1 MMGKIP
7 GIAAVQ
13 VIPGERIPQMRHMHP
28 YLMRPSRF
36 QPERKQGIPV
46 TVPERYKVGDRRLS
60 VCPDTPPD
68 DRAVLPAD
76 GRIDRAAFG
85 EDAADQ
91 RQIGFPGAALELLCG
106 VGRLGSQT
114 NAAGVPVQPVHRA
127 KRQLRELC
135 GKHIPQGVAV
145 MPLRGMHRH
154 MRRLVVNDV
163 AARLVQHRYRNR
175 RRLKCRGVF
184 PVGENDLVSVSY
196 RVNGADGR
204 SVAADAAGDSLE
216 PYQHPVRNA
225 LVPPEKLFQGHRVGT
240 VHSKMQFCQKK
251 HVLSYKI
258 MQRRER

>member
-1 MMGKIP
+1 MYHTTGSVIAVPMGILPHTAATLPSPDPKTPANHNAAYDGKNP

-46 TVPERYKVGDRRLS
+46 TVPERYKVGDCRLS
-60 VCPDTPPD
+60 VCPDTTPD

-127 KRQLRELC
+127 KWQLRELC
-135 GKHIPQGVAV
+135 GKHIP
-145 MPLRGMHRH
+145 R
-154 MRRLVVNDV
+154 
-163 AARLVQHRYRNR
+163 
-175 RRLKCRGVF
+175 
-184 PVGENDLVSVSY
+184 VS
-196 RVNGADGR
+196 
-204 SVAADAAGDSLE
+204 L
-216 PYQHPVRNA
+216 
-225 LVPPEKLFQGHRVGT
+225 
-240 VHSKMQFCQKK
+240 
-251 HVLSYKI
+251 
-258 MQRRER
+258 